1 MPLEAAFAHLFACL
15 IQTNP
20 QRFFG
25 RIVYP
30 PKEGMRPDKR
40 GLFHQ
45 FCENCKRKNVIL
57 SPFRGRERGGHKNS
71 EDLDTYSSFS
81 VDILILR
88 KDYIAIFIHTQKGSF
103 VGAHCMRPDR

>member
-30 PKEGMRPDKR
+30 PKEGCARTREDYSINFAKIVNEKMLYSPPLGGEKE
-40 GLFHQ
+40 G
-45 FCENCKRKNVIL
+45 VI
-57 SPFRGRERGGHKNS
+57 K
-71 EDLDTYSSFS
+71 TA
-81 VDILILR
+81 
-88 KDYIAIFIHTQKGSF
+88 KT
-103 VGAHCMRPDR
+103 